1 MESLCRCPYR
11 KKKLNPY
18 LKIGLTEGRKN
29 NGQKVKVKRQR
40 AGRKW
45 QDTNDQKKAT
55 GKKVIGKRD
64 TEQKAMGWEKGN
76 R

>member
-1 MESLCRCPYR
+1 MTPLCRCRYR
-11 KKKLNPY
+11 KKTKS

-45 QDTNDQKKAT
+45 KDTNDQKKAT
-55 GKKVIGKRD
+55 GKR
-64 TEQKAMGWEKGN
+64 
-76 R
+76 